1 MTSEELSSKTE
12 TGMSGS
18 GDQKQKHVA
27 VVGGGLV
34 RYCQLQS
41 IDLSFLVELPRGE
54 CFKVMQMNEDWQ
66 ILNNCKE
73 CDAMEHTVLEES
85 AVFFFCFFF

>member
-1 MTSEELSSKTE
+1 MNLEVCQSWFVFEDVEVMTSEELSSKTE

-34 RYCQLQS
+34 RYC
-41 IDLSFLVELPRGE
+41 
-54 CFKVMQMNEDWQ
+54 
-66 ILNNCKE
+66 
-73 CDAMEHTVLEES
+73 
-85 AVFFFCFFF
+85 